1 MNCGLTAAANSLR
14 VQSHGADPYVVYTFP
29 QPLTAQSATVRL
41 TLASESSGY
50 GELFWRKAG
59 EKKAFS
65 KAQSA
70 RFDVQ
75 HDGTSHI
82 YEIVIP
88 NPQQTSAI
96 RLDPARGLG
105 QLTLVAIELVTPEQ
119 TLDLLE
125 HMNR

>member
-75 HDGTSHI
+75 HDCTSHI

-88 NPQQTSAI
+88 DPEKTSAI
-96 RLDPARGLG
+96 RIDPARGPG
-105 QLTLVAIELVTPEQ
+105 QIRILDIEIIMPAQ
-119 TLDLLE
+119 TINLLKV
-125 HMNR
+125 MKP